1 MTLREIKMQALRLMH
16 ANVQIVNDADVEG
29 LEFDSNYGPLYAGM
43 PAAIN
48 RCFADI
54 EARHILPPKR
64 VLLTDGEVR
73 GSRCRFSL
81 EGIEDFSEVAYI
93 SCEKGEMLIEEH
105 PFTYEEE
112 NVIRVDGYD
121 ESASYYLYYHRAIP
135 RVWGTTKNSEEVPL
149 PDALAVAVPWF
160 VMSEIFRVDEPGEA
174 NDGRNHYEAAVEQYA
189 ALRRVRRQGAVK
201 TVFGY

>member
-1 MTLREIKMQALRLMH
+1 MKLREIKMQALRLMH
-16 ANVQIVNDADVEG
+16 ADVQIVHDAEVAD
-29 LEFDSNYGPLYAGM
+29 LEWDNNYGPLYAGM

-54 EARHILPPKR
+54 EARHILAPKR
-64 VLLTDGEVR
+64 VLLTGGEVS

-81 EGIEDFSEVAYI
+81 DGIKDFSEVAYI
-93 SCEKGEMLIEEH
+93 SCEKGKMLIEDH

-121 ESASYYLYYHRAIP
+121 AGASYYLYYYRALP
-135 RVWGTTKNSEEVPL
+135 RVWDTTKNDTELPL
-149 PDALAVAVPWF
+149 PDALAAAVPWF

-189 ALRRVRRQGAVK
+189 ALRRVRRQGAVQ